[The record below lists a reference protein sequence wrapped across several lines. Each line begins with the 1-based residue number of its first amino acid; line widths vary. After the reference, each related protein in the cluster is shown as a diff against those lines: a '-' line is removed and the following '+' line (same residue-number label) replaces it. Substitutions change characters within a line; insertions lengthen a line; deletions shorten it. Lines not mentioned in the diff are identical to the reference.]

1 VPGSILIADDDTS
14 VRKLLA
20 LLAQRAGYEV
30 DEAADG
36 TAALERLRGRDY
48 LVLLLDL
55 MMPDVDGDSIVER
68 LRSSVRRPA
77 VIVVVAYPATGIEGR
92 FEPDVV
98 DAVIHEPY
106 DVDMIS
112 TVIMSLAGAVQ
123 QKSVDDTV
131 RTRTRK
137 QQTAAEG
144 FCPYCGYEF
153 LPPPAGDNA
162 YIRTAILI
170 HLARCIERPELKDDR
185 DLQRLVDK
193 ISDSLE
199 KHFHPDVN

>member
-1 VPGSILIADDDTS
+1 MRGSILIADDDAS
-14 VRKLLA
+14 VRSLLA
-20 LLAQRAGYEV
+20 MLAQRAGYEV
-30 DEAADG
+30 DTAADG
-36 TAALERLRGRDY
+36 VDALELLRGRDY
-48 LVLLLDL
+48 LVVLLDL
-55 MMPDVDGDSIVER
+55 MMPDVDRDSMVER

-77 VIVVVAYPATGIEGR
+77 VVVVLSGKGTGIEGR

-106 DVDMIS
+106 DLDMVS
-112 TVIMSLAGAVQ
+112 TVLTSLAGAVQ
-123 QKSVDDTV
+123 QKSAEDTD

-144 FCPYCGYEF
+144 FCPYCGYHF
-153 LPPPAGDNA
+153 PPPPAGDTA
-162 YIRTAILI
+162 YVRTAILL
-170 HLARCIERPELKDDR
+170 HLARCNERPELKDDR
-185 DLQRLVDK
+185 DLQRLVDQ